1 LHFSFTKHF
10 YKKRQQFSRF
20 FLNFATR
27 YFLTTIISTFF
38 NEDIFKMKTIHKTND
53 RHSLSW
59 LANAVTTLVLTAAVS
74 LCLASCAGEKAHKRF
89 VVGVSQCSEDTW
101 RDKLNEELR
110 IAATYY
116 DVALQIKSANDDV
129 RLQTEQIDRFVEQ
142 GVDLLVV
149 APGQVS
155 ISPAIDKAYEKGIPV
170 IIFDRRTRSNKY
182 TAYIGA
188 DNHDIGASMAEFM
201 ANANTAGTKVVEL
214 CGLSSSSPAIER
226 DAGFDSVA
234 AHRPNIDIVK
244 KVYADWTEEGA
255 YHVMDSL
262 LSTPYPAFNCLFA
275 HNDRMAMGARRAVVK
290 HGIDPKTIKLCGI
303 DAMPQH
309 GGGMQLVAEGKLF
322 ASSIYPTRG
331 DEVMRLAMKIL
342 THKPYDRENR
352 LSSAL
357 VTEANAR
364 VLLMQYDE
372 TTRQQGH
379 LSELRDRVDKTVS
392 DFKTQ
397 RIYLLIMLGAL
408 LLLGMAYVYVVRA
421 NRAKARLNRQ
431 LADSVEQQRQM
442 TKHIEELTHTQL
454 QFFTNI
460 SHELRTPLTLIAGPT
475 EQLLEDKTVQG
486 THRRMLQMV
495 ERNTKI
501 LIQLVSEILDFR
513 KVQNNKAVLKLNRFN
528 LAETLRL
535 WADDFDAV
543 TSRKGITVKVDAP
556 ADAAQATVIA
566 DRDKL
571 ARVFFNLMSN
581 AVKYTPKD
589 GTITITLRH
598 NEGSFFFTMNNDS
611 VKTISKD
618 DLPHIFERFYQPKG
632 SIGGTGIG
640 LALVKANV
648 DLHHGSISATSSQE
662 EGTTFSITLPDTQEG
677 YDPDADNDG
686 NKDNST
692 KAEQGYVDDSYAPVN
707 VEAAEKAER
716 ITNAEDFD
724 ADRPLVL
731 IIDDN
736 NGMRAYLRS
745 ILQDHYNVSEA
756 VNGQQG
762 LERARRE
769 VPKLV
774 VCDVMMPV
782 MDGLEFTR
790 RLKADTATSHIP
802 VILLTARSLSEQREE
817 GYGTGADSYLTKPF
831 TGSLLLARIDNLIHS
846 RTLLRS
852 LFSGN
857 SKEEEKE
864 EEMLGAQ
871 DQTFVTRL
879 REVIRDNMGDSD
891 FSVERIGEEIG
902 LSRVQLYRKVKA
914 LTGQTPVELL
924 RKARL
929 ERSRRLIEKTEKSVS
944 EIAYEVGFTS
954 PSYFNKCFKDEFGI
968 SPGAMREKAQG

>member
-1 LHFSFTKHF
+1 
-10 YKKRQQFSRF
+10 
-20 FLNFATR
+20 
-27 YFLTTIISTFF
+27 
-38 NEDIFKMKTIHKTND
+38 MKTIHKTND

-59 LANAVTTLVLTAAVS
+59 LANAVTALVLTAAVS

-116 DVALQIKSANDDV
+116 DVDLQIKSANDDV
-129 RLQTEQIDRFVEQ
+129 RLQTEQINRFVEQ

-170 IIFDRRTRSNKY
+170 IVFDRQTHSDKY

-188 DNHDIGASMAEFM
+188 NNHEIGASMAEFM

-364 VLLMQYDE
+364 VLLMQNDE

-379 LSELRDRVDKTVS
+379 LSELRNRVDKTVS

-408 LLLGMAYVYVVRA
+408 FLLALAYVYVVNA
-421 NRAKARLNRQ
+421 NRAKARMNRQ

-598 NEGSFFFTMNNDS
+598 NGGSFFFTMNNDS

-662 EGTTFSITLPDTQEG
+662 EGTTFCITLPDTQEG

-857 SKEEEKE
+857 NKEEEKE

>member
-1 LHFSFTKHF
+1 
-10 YKKRQQFSRF
+10 
-20 FLNFATR
+20 
-27 YFLTTIISTFF
+27 
-38 NEDIFKMKTIHKTND
+38 MKTIHKTNG

-116 DVALQIKSANDDV
+116 DVDLQIKSANDDV

-170 IIFDRRTRSNKY
+170 IVFDRRTRSNKY

-226 DAGFDSVA
+226 SEGFDSVA
-234 AHRPNIDIVK
+234 ALRPNIDIVK

-364 VLLMQYDE
+364 VLLMQNDE

-379 LSELRDRVDKTVS
+379 LSELRNRVDKTVS

-397 RIYLLIMLGAL
+397 RIYLLIMLSAL
-408 LLLGMAYVYVVRA
+408 LLLALAYVYVVNA
-421 NRAKARLNRQ
+421 NRAKARMNRQ

-528 LAETLRL
+528 LGETLRL

-543 TSRKGITVKVDAP
+543 TSRKGIKVQVDAP

-648 DLHHGSISATSSQE
+648 DLHHGSISVTSTQE

>member
-1 LHFSFTKHF
+1 
-10 YKKRQQFSRF
+10 
-20 FLNFATR
+20 
-27 YFLTTIISTFF
+27 
-38 NEDIFKMKTIHKTND
+38 MKTIHKTNKC
-53 RHSLSW
+53 HSLSW
-59 LANAVTTLVLTAAVS
+59 LASTITVLVLTAAVS
-74 LCLASCAGEKAHKRF
+74 LCLASCRGKEAHKRF

-116 DVALQIKSANDDV
+116 DVDLQIKSANDDV

-170 IIFDRRTRSNKY
+170 IIFDRQTRSNKY

-342 THKPYDRENR
+342 THKPYNRENR

-364 VLLMQYDE
+364 VLLMQNDE

-379 LSELRDRVDKTVS
+379 LSELRNRVDKTVS

-397 RIYLLIMLGAL
+397 RIYLLIMLSAL
-408 LLLGMAYVYVVRA
+408 LLLALAYVYVVNA
-421 NRAKARLNRQ
+421 NRAKARMNRQ

-528 LAETLRL
+528 LGETLRL
-535 WADDFDAV
+535 WADDFGAV
-543 TSRKGITVKVDAP
+543 TSRKGIKVQVDAP
-556 ADAAQATVIA
+556 ADAAQATIIA

-589 GTITITLRH
+589 GTITITLKH
-598 NEGSFFFTMNNDS
+598 NEGEFFFTMNNDS
-611 VKTISKD
+611 VKTINKD
-618 DLPHIFERFYQPKG
+618 DLPHIFERFYQSKG

-648 DLHHGSISATSSQE
+648 DLHHGSISATSTQE

-677 YDPDADNDG
+677 YDPDADNDN

-692 KAEQGYVDDSYAPVN
+692 KAEQGYVDDSYAPAN

-857 SKEEEKE
+857 SKEEEKK

>member
-1 LHFSFTKHF
+1 
-10 YKKRQQFSRF
+10 
-20 FLNFATR
+20 
-27 YFLTTIISTFF
+27 
-38 NEDIFKMKTIHKTND
+38 MKTIHKTNN
-53 RHSLSW
+53 RHYLSW
-59 LANAVTTLVLTAAVS
+59 LASAVTALVLTAAVS
-74 LCLASCAGEKAHKRF
+74 LCLASCGGKEAHKRF

-116 DVALQIKSANDDV
+116 DVNLQIKSANDDV
-129 RLQTEQIDRFVEQ
+129 RLQTEQINRFVEQ

-155 ISPAIDKAYEKGIPV
+155 ISPALDKAYEKGIPV

-201 ANANTAGTKVVEL
+201 ANANTEGTEVVEL

-234 AHRPNIDIVK
+234 ACRPNISIVK
-244 KVYADWTEEGA
+244 KVYADWTEQGA

-290 HGIDPKTIKLCGI
+290 HGIDPKTIKFCGI
-303 DAMPQH
+303 DAMPQQ
-309 GGGMQLVAEGKLF
+309 GGGMHLVSEGKLF

-364 VLLMQYDE
+364 VLLMQNDE

-379 LSELRDRVDKTVS
+379 LSELRNRVDKTVS

-397 RIYLLIMLGAL
+397 RIYLLIMLSAL
-408 LLLGMAYVYVVRA
+408 ILLGIAYVYVVSA

-535 WADDFDAV
+535 WADDFGAV

-581 AVKYTPKD
+581 AVKYTPQD

-598 NEGSFFFTMNNDS
+598 NDGSFFFTMNNDS

-618 DLPHIFERFYQPKG
+618 DLPHIFERFYQSKG

-677 YDPDADNDG
+677 YDPDADNDDS
-686 NKDNST
+686 KDNST

-756 VNGQQG
+756 VDGQQG

-871 DQTFVTRL
+871 DQTFVTKL

-929 ERSRRLIEKTEKSVS
+929 ERGRRLIEKTEKSVS

-968 SPGAMREKAQG
+968 SPGVMREKTQG

>member
-1 LHFSFTKHF
+1 
-10 YKKRQQFSRF
+10 
-20 FLNFATR
+20 
-27 YFLTTIISTFF
+27 
-38 NEDIFKMKTIHKTND
+38 MKTIHKTNK

-59 LANAVTTLVLTAAVS
+59 LVSAVTALVLTAAVS
-74 LCLASCAGEKAHKRF
+74 LCLASCGGGEAHKRF

-116 DVALQIKSANDDV
+116 DVDLQIKSANDDV
-129 RLQTEQIDRFVEQ
+129 RLQTEQINRFVEQ

-170 IIFDRRTRSNKY
+170 IVFDRRTHSDKY

-188 DNHDIGASMAEFM
+188 NNHEIGASMAEFM

-226 DAGFDSVA
+226 GEGFDSVA
-234 AHRPNIDIVK
+234 ALRPNIDIVK

-255 YHVMDSL
+255 YRVMDSL
-262 LSTPYPAFNCLFA
+262 LSTPYPAFNSIFA

-303 DAMPQH
+303 DAMPQQ

-342 THKPYDRENR
+342 THKPYNRENR

-364 VLLMQYDE
+364 VLLMQNDE

-379 LSELRDRVDKTVS
+379 LSELRNRVDKTVS

-535 WADDFDAV
+535 WADDFGAV

-556 ADAAQATVIA
+556 ADAADTTVIA

-581 AVKYTPKD
+581 AVKYTPQD

-598 NEGSFFFTMNNDS
+598 NDGSFFFTMNNNS

-731 IIDDN
+731 IIDDY

>member
-1 LHFSFTKHF
+1 
-10 YKKRQQFSRF
+10 
-20 FLNFATR
+20 
-27 YFLTTIISTFF
+27 
-38 NEDIFKMKTIHKTND
+38 MKTIHKTNK

-59 LANAVTTLVLTAAVS
+59 LVSAVTALVLTAAVS
-74 LCLASCAGEKAHKRF
+74 LCLASCGGGEAHKRF

-116 DVALQIKSANDDV
+116 DVDLQIKSANDDV
-129 RLQTEQIDRFVEQ
+129 RLQTEQINRFVEQ

-170 IIFDRRTRSNKY
+170 IVFDRRTHSDKY

-188 DNHDIGASMAEFM
+188 NNHEIGASMAEFM

-226 DAGFDSVA
+226 GEGFDSVA
-234 AHRPNIDIVK
+234 ALRPNIDIVK

-255 YHVMDSL
+255 YRVMDSL
-262 LSTPYPAFNCLFA
+262 LSTPYPAFNSIFA

-303 DAMPQH
+303 DAMPQQ

-379 LSELRDRVDKTVS
+379 LSELRDRVDKTVN

-589 GTITITLRH
+589 GTITITLKH
-598 NEGSFFFTMNNDS
+598 NGGSFFFTMNNDS

-871 DQTFVTRL
+871 DQTFVTKL
-879 REVIRDNMGDSD
+879 REVIRDNMGNSD

-929 ERSRRLIEKTEKSVS
+929 ERGRRLIEKTEKSVS

-968 SPGAMREKAQG
+968 SPGVMREKAQG

>member
-1 LHFSFTKHF
+1 
-10 YKKRQQFSRF
+10 
-20 FLNFATR
+20 
-27 YFLTTIISTFF
+27 
-38 NEDIFKMKTIHKTND
+38 MKTIHKTND

-59 LANAVTTLVLTAAVS
+59 LANAVTALVLTAAVS

-116 DVALQIKSANDDV
+116 DVDLQIKSANDDV
-129 RLQTEQIDRFVEQ
+129 RLQTEQINRFVEQ

-364 VLLMQYDE
+364 VLLMQNDE

-379 LSELRDRVDKTVS
+379 LSELRNRVDKTVS

-408 LLLGMAYVYVVRA
+408 FLLALAYVYVVNA
-421 NRAKARLNRQ
+421 NRAKARMNRQ

-598 NEGSFFFTMNNDS
+598 NGGSFFFTMNNDS

-662 EGTTFSITLPDTQEG
+662 EGTTFCITLPDTQEG

>member
-1 LHFSFTKHF
+1 
-10 YKKRQQFSRF
+10 
-20 FLNFATR
+20 
-27 YFLTTIISTFF
+27 
-38 NEDIFKMKTIHKTND
+38 MKTIHKTND

-116 DVALQIKSANDDV
+116 DVDLQIKSANDDV

-155 ISPAIDKAYEKGIPV
+155 ISPAIDKAFEKGIPV
-170 IIFDRRTRSNKY
+170 IVFDRRTHSDKY

-188 DNHDIGASMAEFM
+188 NNHEIGASMAEFM

-214 CGLSSSSPAIER
+214 CGRSSSSPAIER

-303 DAMPQH
+303 DAMPQQ

-364 VLLMQYDE
+364 VLLMQNDE

-598 NEGSFFFTMNNDS
+598 NGGSFFFTMNNDS

-692 KAEQGYVDDSYAPVN
+692 KAEQGYVDDSYAPMN

-831 TGSLLLARIDNLIHS
+831 TGSLLLTRIDNLIHS

-871 DQTFVTRL
+871 DQSFVTRL

-968 SPGAMREKAQG
+968 SPGAMRENMQG

>member
-1 LHFSFTKHF
+1 
-10 YKKRQQFSRF
+10 
-20 FLNFATR
+20 
-27 YFLTTIISTFF
+27 
-38 NEDIFKMKTIHKTND
+38 MKTIHKTND

-116 DVALQIKSANDDV
+116 DVDLQIKSANDDV
-129 RLQTEQIDRFVEQ
+129 RLQTEQINRFVEQ

-170 IIFDRRTRSNKY
+170 IVFDRQTHSDKY

-188 DNHDIGASMAEFM
+188 DNHEIGASMAEFM

-290 HGIDPKTIKLCGI
+290 HGIDPSAIKFCGI
-303 DAMPQH
+303 DAMPQKD
-309 GGGMQLVAEGKLF
+309 GGMQLVAEGKLF

-364 VLLMQYDE
+364 VLLMQNDE

-379 LSELRDRVDKTVS
+379 LSELRNRVDKTVS

-397 RIYLLIMLGAL
+397 RIYLLIMLSAL
-408 LLLGMAYVYVVRA
+408 LLLALAYVYVVNA
-421 NRAKARLNRQ
+421 NRAKARMNRQ

-528 LAETLRL
+528 LGETLRL
-535 WADDFDAV
+535 WADDFGAV
-543 TSRKGITVKVDAP
+543 TSRKGIKVQVDAP

-589 GTITITLRH
+589 GTITITLKH
-598 NEGSFFFTMNNDS
+598 NEGEFFFTMNNDS

-648 DLHHGSISATSSQE
+648 DLHHGSISATSTQE

-677 YDPDADNDG
+677 YDPDADNDD

-692 KAEQGYVDDSYAPVN
+692 KAEQGYVDDSYAPAN

-736 NGMRAYLRS
+736 NGMRVYLRS

-891 FSVERIGEEIG
+891 FSVERIGEKIG

-968 SPGAMREKAQG
+968 SPGVMREKAQG

>member
-1 LHFSFTKHF
+1 
-10 YKKRQQFSRF
+10 
-20 FLNFATR
+20 
-27 YFLTTIISTFF
+27 
-38 NEDIFKMKTIHKTND
+38 MKTIHKTNN
-53 RHSLSW
+53 RHYLSW
-59 LANAVTTLVLTAAVS
+59 LASAVTALMLTVAVS
-74 LCLASCAGEKAHKRF
+74 LCLASCAGEKAHNRF

-116 DVALQIKSANDDV
+116 DVDLQIKSANDDV

-149 APGQVS
+149 APGQVT

-201 ANANTAGTKVVEL
+201 ANANTEGTEVVEL

-234 AHRPNIDIVK
+234 ACRPNISIVK

-290 HGIDPKTIKLCGI
+290 HGIDPKTIKFCGI
-303 DAMPQH
+303 DAMPQQ
-309 GGGMQLVAEGKLF
+309 GGGMHLVSEGKLF

-364 VLLMQYDE
+364 VLLMQNDE

-379 LSELRDRVDKTVS
+379 LSELRNRVDKTVS

-397 RIYLLIMLGAL
+397 RIYLLIMLSAL
-408 LLLGMAYVYVVRA
+408 LLLGIAYVYVVSA

-486 THRRMLQMV
+486 THRRLLQMV

-535 WADDFDAV
+535 WADDFGAV

-581 AVKYTPKD
+581 AVKYTPQD

-598 NEGSFFFTMNNDS
+598 NDGSFFFTMNNDS

-618 DLPHIFERFYQPKG
+618 DLPHIFERFYQSKG

-677 YDPDADNDG
+677 YDPDADNDD

-756 VNGQQG
+756 VDGQQG

-929 ERSRRLIEKTEKSVS
+929 ERGRRLIEKTEKSVS

-968 SPGAMREKAQG
+968 SPGVMREKTQG

>member
-1 LHFSFTKHF
+1 
-10 YKKRQQFSRF
+10 
-20 FLNFATR
+20 
-27 YFLTTIISTFF
+27 
-38 NEDIFKMKTIHKTND
+38 MKTIHKTNKC
-53 RHSLSW
+53 HSLSW
-59 LANAVTTLVLTAAVS
+59 LASTVTVLVLTAAVS
-74 LCLASCAGEKAHKRF
+74 LCLASCRGKEAHKRF

-116 DVALQIKSANDDV
+116 DVDLQIKSANDDV

-342 THKPYDRENR
+342 THKPYNRENR

-364 VLLMQYDE
+364 VLLMQNDE

-379 LSELRDRVDKTVS
+379 LSELRNRVDKTVS

-397 RIYLLIMLGAL
+397 RIYLLIMLSAL
-408 LLLGMAYVYVVRA
+408 LLLALAYVYVVNA
-421 NRAKARLNRQ
+421 NRAKARMNRQ

-528 LAETLRL
+528 LGETLRL
-535 WADDFDAV
+535 WADDFGAV
-543 TSRKGITVKVDAP
+543 TSRKGIKVQVDTP
-556 ADAAQATVIA
+556 ADAAQATIIA

-598 NEGSFFFTMNNDS
+598 NEGEFFFTMNNDS

-618 DLPHIFERFYQPKG
+618 DLPHIFERFYQSKG

-648 DLHHGSISATSSQE
+648 DLHHGSISATSTQE

-677 YDPDADNDG
+677 YDPDADKDN

-692 KAEQGYVDDSYAPVN
+692 KAEQGYVDDSYAPAN

-864 EEMLGAQ
+864 GEMLGAQ

-968 SPGAMREKAQG
+968 SPGTMREKAQG

>member
-1 LHFSFTKHF
+1 
-10 YKKRQQFSRF
+10 
-20 FLNFATR
+20 
-27 YFLTTIISTFF
+27 
-38 NEDIFKMKTIHKTND
+38 MKTIHKTNK

-59 LANAVTTLVLTAAVS
+59 LANAVTALVLTAAVS
-74 LCLASCAGEKAHKRF
+74 LCLASCGGGEAHKRF

-116 DVALQIKSANDDV
+116 DVDLQIKSANDDV
-129 RLQTEQIDRFVEQ
+129 RLQTEQINRFVEQ

-170 IIFDRRTRSNKY
+170 IVFDRRTHSDKY

-188 DNHDIGASMAEFM
+188 NNHEIGASMAEFM

-226 DAGFDSVA
+226 SEGFDSVA
-234 AHRPNIDIVK
+234 ALRPNIDIVK

-255 YHVMDSL
+255 YRVMDSL
-262 LSTPYPAFNCLFA
+262 LSTPYPAFNSIFA

-303 DAMPQH
+303 DAMPQQ

-598 NEGSFFFTMNNDS
+598 NGGSFFFTMNNDS

>member
-1 LHFSFTKHF
+1 
-10 YKKRQQFSRF
+10 
-20 FLNFATR
+20 
-27 YFLTTIISTFF
+27 
-38 NEDIFKMKTIHKTND
+38 MKTIHKTNK

-59 LANAVTTLVLTAAVS
+59 LASTVTVLVLTAAVS
-74 LCLASCAGEKAHKRF
+74 LCLASCRGKEAHKRF

-116 DVALQIKSANDDV
+116 DVDLQIKSANDDV

-364 VLLMQYDE
+364 VLLMQNDE

-379 LSELRDRVDKTVS
+379 LSELRNRVDKTVS

-397 RIYLLIMLGAL
+397 RIYLLIMLSAL
-408 LLLGMAYVYVVRA
+408 LLLALAYVYVVNA
-421 NRAKARLNRQ
+421 NRAKARMNRQ

-528 LAETLRL
+528 LGETLRL
-535 WADDFDAV
+535 WADDFGAV
-543 TSRKGITVKVDAP
+543 TSRKGIKVQVDAP
-556 ADAAQATVIA
+556 ADAAQATIIA

-598 NEGSFFFTMNNDS
+598 NGGSFFFTMNNDS

-648 DLHHGSISATSSQE
+648 DLHHGSISATSTQE

-677 YDPDADNDG
+677 YDPDADKDN

-692 KAEQGYVDDSYAPVN
+692 KAEQGYVDDSYAPAN

-724 ADRPLVL
+724 TDRPLVL

-857 SKEEEKE
+857 SKEEEE
-864 EEMLGAQ
+864 EEERLGVQ

>member
-1 LHFSFTKHF
+1 
-10 YKKRQQFSRF
+10 
-20 FLNFATR
+20 
-27 YFLTTIISTFF
+27 
-38 NEDIFKMKTIHKTND
+38 MKTIHKTNK

-59 LANAVTTLVLTAAVS
+59 LASTVTVLVLTAAVS
-74 LCLASCAGEKAHKRF
+74 LCLASCRGKEAHKRF

-116 DVALQIKSANDDV
+116 DVDLQIKSANDDV

-364 VLLMQYDE
+364 VLLMQNDE

-379 LSELRDRVDKTVS
+379 LSELRNRVDKTVS

-397 RIYLLIMLGAL
+397 RIYLLIMLSAL
-408 LLLGMAYVYVVRA
+408 LLLALAYVYVVNA
-421 NRAKARLNRQ
+421 NRAKARMNRQ

-528 LAETLRL
+528 LGETLRL
-535 WADDFDAV
+535 WADDFGAV
-543 TSRKGITVKVDAP
+543 TSRKGIKVQVDAP
-556 ADAAQATVIA
+556 ADAAQATIIA

-598 NEGSFFFTMNNDS
+598 NEGEFFFTMNNDS

-618 DLPHIFERFYQPKG
+618 DLPHIFERFYQSKG

-648 DLHHGSISATSSQE
+648 DLHHGSISATSTQE

-677 YDPDADNDG
+677 YDPDADKDN

-692 KAEQGYVDDSYAPVN
+692 KAEQGYVDDSYAPAN

-857 SKEEEKE
+857 SKEEEE
-864 EEMLGAQ
+864 EEERLGAQ

>member
-1 LHFSFTKHF
+1 
-10 YKKRQQFSRF
+10 
-20 FLNFATR
+20 
-27 YFLTTIISTFF
+27 
-38 NEDIFKMKTIHKTND
+38 MKTIHKTNK

-59 LANAVTTLVLTAAVS
+59 LASAVTALVLTAAVS
-74 LCLASCAGEKAHKRF
+74 LCLASCGGGEAHKRF

-116 DVALQIKSANDDV
+116 DVDLQIKSANDDV

-170 IIFDRRTRSNKY
+170 IIFDRQTRSNKY

-342 THKPYDRENR
+342 THKPYNRENR

-364 VLLMQYDE
+364 VLLMQNDE

-379 LSELRDRVDKTVS
+379 LSELRNRVDKTVS

-397 RIYLLIMLGAL
+397 RIYLLIMLSAL
-408 LLLGMAYVYVVRA
+408 LLLALAYVYVVNA
-421 NRAKARLNRQ
+421 NRAKARMNRQ

-528 LAETLRL
+528 LGETLRL
-535 WADDFDAV
+535 WADDFGAV
-543 TSRKGITVKVDAP
+543 TSRKGIKVQVDAP
-556 ADAAQATVIA
+556 ADAAQATIIA

-598 NEGSFFFTMNNDS
+598 NEGEFFFTMNNDS

-618 DLPHIFERFYQPKG
+618 DLPHIFERFYQSKG

-648 DLHHGSISATSSQE
+648 DLHHGSISATSTQE

-724 ADRPLVL
+724 TDRPLVL

>member
-1 LHFSFTKHF
+1 
-10 YKKRQQFSRF
+10 
-20 FLNFATR
+20 
-27 YFLTTIISTFF
+27 
-38 NEDIFKMKTIHKTND
+38 MKTIHKTND

-59 LANAVTTLVLTAAVS
+59 LANAVTALVLTAAVS

-116 DVALQIKSANDDV
+116 DVDLQIKSANDDV
-129 RLQTEQIDRFVEQ
+129 RLQTEQINRFVEQ

-170 IIFDRRTRSNKY
+170 IVFDRQTHSDKY

-188 DNHDIGASMAEFM
+188 NNHEIGASMAEFM

-234 AHRPNIDIVK
+234 AHRPNIDIVN

-303 DAMPQH
+303 DAMPQQ

-364 VLLMQYDE
+364 VLLMQNDE

-379 LSELRDRVDKTVS
+379 LSELRNRVDKTVS

-408 LLLGMAYVYVVRA
+408 FLLALAYVYVVNA
-421 NRAKARLNRQ
+421 NRAKARMNRQ

-528 LAETLRL
+528 LGETLRL

-598 NEGSFFFTMNNDS
+598 NEGTFFFTINNDS

-648 DLHHGSISATSSQE
+648 DLHHGSISVTSSQE

-724 ADRPLVL
+724 AARPLVL

-756 VNGQQG
+756 VDGQQG

-929 ERSRRLIEKTEKSVS
+929 ERGRRLIEKTEKSVS

>member
-1 LHFSFTKHF
+1 
-10 YKKRQQFSRF
+10 
-20 FLNFATR
+20 
-27 YFLTTIISTFF
+27 
-38 NEDIFKMKTIHKTND
+38 MKTIHKTNN
-53 RHSLSW
+53 RHYLSW

-74 LCLASCAGEKAHKRF
+74 LCLASCAGEKAHNRF

-116 DVALQIKSANDDV
+116 DVDLQIKSANDDV

-149 APGQVS
+149 APGQVT
-155 ISPAIDKAYEKGIPV
+155 ISPAIDKAYEKDIPV

-201 ANANTAGTKVVEL
+201 ANANTEGTEVVEL

-234 AHRPNIDIVK
+234 ACRPNISIVK
-244 KVYADWTEEGA
+244 KVYADWTEQGA

-290 HGIDPKTIKLCGI
+290 HGIDPKTIKFCGI
-303 DAMPQH
+303 DAMPQQ
-309 GGGMQLVAEGKLF
+309 GGGMHLVSEGKLF

-364 VLLMQYDE
+364 VLLMQNDE

-379 LSELRDRVDKTVS
+379 LSELRNRVDKTVS

-397 RIYLLIMLGAL
+397 RIYLLIMLSAL
-408 LLLGMAYVYVVRA
+408 LLLGIAYVYVVSA

-535 WADDFDAV
+535 WADDFGAV

-581 AVKYTPKD
+581 AVKYTPQD

-598 NEGSFFFTMNNDS
+598 NEGSFFFTMNNNA

-618 DLPHIFERFYQPKG
+618 DLPHIFERFYQSKG

-756 VNGQQG
+756 VDGQQG

-871 DQTFVTRL
+871 DQTFVTKL

-929 ERSRRLIEKTEKSVS
+929 ERGRRLIEKTEKSVS

>member
-1 LHFSFTKHF
+1 
-10 YKKRQQFSRF
+10 
-20 FLNFATR
+20 
-27 YFLTTIISTFF
+27 
-38 NEDIFKMKTIHKTND
+38 MKTIHKTNK

-59 LANAVTTLVLTAAVS
+59 LASAVTALVLTAAVS
-74 LCLASCAGEKAHKRF
+74 LCLASCGGGEAHKRF

-116 DVALQIKSANDDV
+116 DVDLQIKSANDDV
-129 RLQTEQIDRFVEQ
+129 RLQTEQINRFVEQ

-170 IIFDRRTRSNKY
+170 IVFDRRTHSDKY

-188 DNHDIGASMAEFM
+188 NNHEIGASMAEFM

-226 DAGFDSVA
+226 GEGFDSVA
-234 AHRPNIDIVK
+234 ALRPNIDIVK

-255 YHVMDSL
+255 YRVMDSL
-262 LSTPYPAFNCLFA
+262 LSTPYPAFNSIFA

-303 DAMPQH
+303 DAMPQQ

-556 ADAAQATVIA
+556 TDAAQATVIA

-648 DLHHGSISATSSQE
+648 DLHHGSISATSSQD

-968 SPGAMREKAQG
+968 SPGAMREKTQG